1 MDSWAPHQERNL
13 AQRPRRN
20 APATATASGNLP
32 VVVVQAGQ
40 SAGTANVHAT
50 TSTMPTALPPRPARR
65 DRGAPGQPPQVN
77 SNVSHSDLLHATA
90 LLSLETARKVRL
102 LSSVT
107 TRTIFIPD
115 TAALGTPMRALAAR
129 DRSYH
134 ETEHAYAWAQLILA
148 TLEHAADSMPA
159 AAREALRNHAAATP
173 NADSLLDDVLQ
184 CVVVRCHAGD
194 GCNLILAV
202 SPQLQP
208 LATILTRVLVCAGCS
223 VRFGPAPRGRHE
235 RAVAAALRTS

>member
-1 MDSWAPHQERNL
+1 MK
-13 AQRPRRN
+13 AQ
-20 APATATASGNLP
+20 
-32 VVVVQAGQ
+32 
-40 SAGTANVHAT
+40 
-50 TSTMPTALPPRPARR
+50 
-65 DRGAPGQPPQVN
+65 
-77 SNVSHSDLLHATA
+77 
-90 LLSLETARKVRL
+90 
-102 LSSVT
+102 
-107 TRTIFIPD
+107 
-115 TAALGTPMRALAAR
+115 AAR

-134 ETEHAYAWAQLILA
+134 ETEQAYAWAQLILA
-148 TLEHAADSMPA
+148 TLEYAADSMPA

-173 NADSLLDDVLQ
+173 NAESLLDDVLQ

-208 LATILTRVLVCAGCS
+208 VATILTRALVCAGCS

>member
-1 MDSWAPHQERNL
+1 M
-13 AQRPRRN
+13 
-20 APATATASGNLP
+20 TTTTSGSLP
-32 VVVVQAGQ
+32 VVVLQAGQ
-40 SAGTANVHAT
+40 SAGTANVHAA
-50 TSTMPTALPPRPARR
+50 TSTTQTTLPPRPARR
-65 DRGAPGQPPQVN
+65 DRGAPGQPSQAS
-77 SNVSHSDLLHATA
+77 SNVSHNDLLHATA

-107 TRTIFIPD
+107 TRTIFVPD
-115 TAALGTPMRALAAR
+115 TAALSTPMKALAAR

-148 TLEHAADSMPA
+148 TLEYAADSIPA

-173 NADSLLDDVLQ
+173 NADSFLDDVLQ
-184 CVVVRCHAGD
+184 WVVVRCHAGD

-208 LATILTRVLVCAGCS
+208 VATILTRALVCAGCS

-235 RAVAAALRTS
+235 RAVAAALRTP